1 MRLVVG
7 LGNPGPAYEGTRH
20 NLGYQAVRRLGRELG
35 LPRFRRGRH
44 GLVVTTSDVT
54 LLLPTTFM
62 NLSGSAVA
70 AVLRGRRV
78 GPEGLIV
85 VHDDLD
91 LAAGRLRVRRGG
103 SSGGHRGVTSIIEE
117 LGSDDFVRV
126 KVGIGRPPEGVDPV
140 EFVLRRPEPG
150 EALAL
155 ADAVAR
161 AADACL
167 TVLREGL
174 AAAMNSFNRN
184 AESGEAD
191 RS

>member
-1 MRLVVG
+1 VRLVVG

-35 LPRFRRGRH
+35 LPRFRRGRQ
-44 GLVVTTSDVT
+44 GFVVTTSAVT

-62 NLSGSAVA
+62 NLSGRAVT
-70 AVLRGRRV
+70 AVLRGRRI
-78 GPEGLIV
+78 GPEELIV

-140 EFVLRRPEPG
+140 EFVLRRPEPD

-155 ADAVAR
+155 ADATAR

-167 TVLREGL
+167 AVLREGL
-174 AAAMNSFNRN
+174 AAAMNTFNRN
-184 AESGEAD
+184 AVSGEAD
-191 RS
+191 GS